1 MAKDPIIRKM
11 FPGGITYQGFYSY
24 YQYLAGGEKNRIYII
39 KGGPGVGKS
48 TFMKKIAAEIL
59 KLGYELEYHCCS
71 TDRNSLDGVYIPQL
85 GIALLDGT
93 APHEVDPKYPG
104 AVDEIINLGDYWD
117 ESKIIPYR
125 EDIIATRH
133 KISRFFQG
141 AYFALKDVKNALD
154 EWDFYL
160 EPYQN
165 WQEINKF
172 YLEISEVLRD
182 SSGSG
187 EGGER
192 HLFAWGH
199 TPQGKTQYIDS
210 LIQGTNTLYLLK
222 GQGGT
227 GKATL
232 LARLAEYSK
241 ILNLQREIYHNPLE
255 PQKIDLLV
263 LPALKLSLAIS
274 SPDYPYNP
282 DFSGEIIT
290 LDFDQYLDSQNLK
303 TLQENL
309 VSCRQRIEDGYKR
322 ANAQTQ
328 QAKSLHDSLEGY
340 YIEAMN
346 FAGIEK
352 KREEV
357 LEEIISYIHL

>member
-1 MAKDPIIRKM
+1 MAKDPIVRKM

-141 AYFALKDVKNALD
+141 AYFALKDVKNA
-154 EWDFYL
+154 
-160 EPYQN
+160 
-165 WQEINKF
+165 
-172 YLEISEVLRD
+172 
-182 SSGSG
+182 
-187 EGGER
+187 
-192 HLFAWGH
+192 
-199 TPQGKTQYIDS
+199 
-210 LIQGTNTLYLLK
+210 
-222 GQGGT
+222 
-227 GKATL
+227 
-232 LARLAEYSK
+232 
-241 ILNLQREIYHNPLE
+241 
-255 PQKIDLLV
+255 
-263 LPALKLSLAIS
+263 
-274 SPDYPYNP
+274 
-282 DFSGEIIT
+282 
-290 LDFDQYLDSQNLK
+290 
-303 TLQENL
+303 
-309 VSCRQRIEDGYKR
+309 
-322 ANAQTQ
+322 
-328 QAKSLHDSLEGY
+328 
-340 YIEAMN
+340 
-346 FAGIEK
+346 
-352 KREEV
+352 
-357 LEEIISYIHL
+357 